1 MTQFLLITRFPYSSE
16 MGGTE
21 TFTRSLARAM
31 RDRGMQV
38 SFVGR
43 CATLV
48 SLLSKDGFKTKTP
61 FLPRSPVSIG
71 SILIF
76 TLLLPYSLIRSWF
89 LIRKLA
95 ASSLQPTALYCLS
108 LTDKILFTWFAHRR
122 GMKVVWGEHES
133 LKDEKGEWRRWM
145 KGNPFFRIIR
155 RLSRYATVAT
165 VSPGLARQFTELGL
179 SNVISI
185 PNPLSPLYWKQ
196 ANGKAISF
204 PGKTVI
210 GTASRLKREKGIREF
225 LHLMPLLNAKYDNL
239 HFLICGGGP
248 LEGEVRNFIA
258 KQSLTNITLL
268 PHQKPEDMPSVYASM
283 DIALFLAN
291 SPLETFG
298 LAAIESM
305 SQGVPTVITPWF
317 GLVER
322 RTEEPWILTD
332 PTNPHGTL
340 EALEPLIADIQARES
355 LGKKQKDYILSTF
368 APEKSMARYADLFN
382 GGKTA

>member
-31 RDRGMQV
+31 RERGIQV
-38 SFVGR
+38 SFMGR
-43 CATLV
+43 CVTLAE
-48 SLLSKDGFKTKTP
+48 LLEPDGFEVRTP
-61 FLPRSPVSIG
+61 YLPKSPVSIG
-71 SILIF
+71 SILLF
-76 TLLLPYSLIRSWF
+76 TLLLPYSWIRSWF
-89 LIRKLA
+89 LIR
-95 ASSLQPTALYCLS
+95 SLPANTSLYCLS
-108 LTDKILFTWFAHRR
+108 LTDKILFTSFAHRR

-133 LKDEKGEWRRWM
+133 LKDEKGGWRRWM
-145 KGNPFFRIIR
+145 KGNPFFGIIR

-165 VSPGLARQFTELGL
+165 VSPGLARQFTELGF

-185 PNPLSPLYWKQ
+185 PNPLSPLYLEQSKE
-196 ANGKAISF
+196 KAVSF
-204 PGKTVI
+204 PGKIVI

-283 DIALFLAN
+283 DITLFLAN

-298 LAAIESM
+298 LAAIEAM
-305 SQGVPTVITPWF
+305 SQGVPTLITPWF
-317 GLVER
+317 GLVEGKS
-322 RTEEPWILTD
+322 EDPWILTD
-332 PTNPHGTL
+332 PADPRSTL
-340 EALEPLIADIQARES
+340 TSLEPLIKDEQARKA
-355 LGKKQKDYILSTF
+355 LGERQKDYILSTF

-382 GGKTA
+382 GGTTA